1 MNCFSLKDFVKN
13 EKLIDEK
20 LFPFQDKNYVN
31 NSYEYIEEYVLRSIS
46 ISSPIDELI
55 LFKNY
60 VTNVVNNYK
69 ILYLNNKKTAY
80 KDIRQFVDTTTSI
93 INFCIK
99 SYLKTGNFDL
109 SITLFI
115 EQFLKLFFSDIDDYV
130 IVSIKCG
137 RKYDYF
143 KTKCVIEPI
152 ISNKDNKISKKE
164 ALIFS
169 NFIQT
174 LFGYSNKKSILSI
187 SIVFSELWLNDCKE
201 NLYPSL
207 YNDILMPN
215 FFEEFLVSYSNLL
228 NERKRILDQRFNI
241 KLFYK
246 EEITGNTILIDK
258 IISDSIKE
266 ENYNENYNMTEE
278 HDSVEDLEEDEE
290 NINIE
295 FAKYL
300 SIIDDECSSMTSDLC
315 KKLKINDYNNIQ
327 LDTEYI
333 RKLIKEGAVPVLS
346 EYFKLYSEDANYF
359 SDINIIQNLVKKYY
373 HENSKEN
380 NLMVSEIIG
389 IENVIK
395 EENINKNKFKFLK
408 MTSDIYDHLSNSVK
422 DSINEDSVLN
432 EINLFVKKRKY
443 DINVNCV
450 KELKEDDAL
459 DILVINLK
467 NSDNYESKIKLFTNN
482 GKFVKMLIEEE

>member
-13 EKLIDEK
+13 ETLIDEK

-31 NSYEYIEEYVLRSIS
+31 DSYEYIEEYVLRSIS

-69 ILYLNNKKTAY
+69 ILYLNSKKTTY
-80 KDIRQFVDTTTSI
+80 KDVRQFVDTTSSI

-115 EQFLKLFFSDIDDYV
+115 EQFLKLIFSDIDDYV
-130 IVSIKCG
+130 IISIKCG

-152 ISNKDNKISKKE
+152 IDNKDNKISKKE

-174 LFGYSNKKSILSI
+174 LFGYSNKKSILSVTVI
-187 SIVFSELWLNDCKE
+187 LSELWLNDCKE
-201 NLYPSL
+201 SLYPSL

-215 FFEEFLVSYSNLL
+215 FFEEFLVSYTNLL
-228 NERKRILDQRFNI
+228 NERKRILAQRFNI
-241 KLFYK
+241 KFFYK
-246 EEITGNTILIDK
+246 EELTGNTKLIDK
-258 IISDSIKE
+258 IINNSIKE
-266 ENYNENYNMTEE
+266 EKYIENNDIMEE
-278 HDSVEDLEEDEE
+278 NDSDEDLEEDAE
-290 NINIE
+290 NINME

-300 SIIDDECSSMTSDLC
+300 STIDDDCSNMTSDLY
-315 KKLKINDYNNIQ
+315 KKLKLNNYNDIQ
-327 LDTEYI
+327 LDTEYAK
-333 RKLIKEGAVPVLS
+333 KLVKEGAVPVLS
-346 EYFKLYSEDANYF
+346 EYFNLYFEDTNYV
-359 SDINIIQNLVKKYY
+359 SDINIIQILVKKYY
-373 HENSKEN
+373 HDVIKENS
-380 NLMVSEIIG
+380 LMVSEIIG

-395 EENINKNKFKFLK
+395 EENINKNKFKLLR
-408 MTSDIYDHLSNSVK
+408 MTSDIYDHLSNSIK

-432 EINLFVKKRKY
+432 EINSFVKKRKY

-450 KELKEDDAL
+450 KEIKEDDKL
-459 DILVINLK
+459 DVLVINLK
-467 NSDNYESKIKLFTNN
+467 NSDNFESKIKLFTNG
-482 GKFVKMLIEEE
+482 GKFVKMVIEEE